1 MEFLYVKAIHI
12 VFVVSWFAAL
22 FYIVRL
28 FIYATEAQEKDEVA
42 RPILTQ
48 QLLTM
53 QRKLWYIIGWPAAVG
68 THVFGW
74 WMVIANAGVYLAQP
88 WMWIKIIAVCLLSFY
103 HLQCQRIFSQ
113 QRQGVYKHS
122 SFKLRLFNELATVFL
137 VAIVFLVV
145 VKSQSG
151 MLWGLLGLIA
161 FAGIMV
167 LLVYIYK
174 KSRDNDSEQ
183 IESGNPQ
190 TGESV
195 KKD

>member
-1 MEFLYVKAIHI
+1 
-12 VFVVSWFAAL
+12 
-22 FYIVRL
+22 
-28 FIYATEAQEKDEVA
+28 
-42 RPILTQ
+42 
-48 QLLTM
+48 
-53 QRKLWYIIGWPAAVG
+53 
-68 THVFGW
+68 
-74 WMVIANAGVYLAQP
+74 
-88 WMWIKIIAVCLLSFY
+88 LSFY
-103 HLQCQRIFSQ
+103 HLQCQRIFSR

-183 IESGNPQ
+183 IESGNKQ
-190 TGESV
+190 AGESV